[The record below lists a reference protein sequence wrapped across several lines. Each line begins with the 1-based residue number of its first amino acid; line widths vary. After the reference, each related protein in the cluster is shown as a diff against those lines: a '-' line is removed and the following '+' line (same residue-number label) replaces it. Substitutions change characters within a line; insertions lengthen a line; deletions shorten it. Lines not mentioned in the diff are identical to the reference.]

1 MKVQAQRACLFSPAG
16 EEEAAR
22 FLAECTGL
30 ARAVAL
36 PIAESPFGF
45 PVPGGERCAAGEALE
60 RVRRGEP
67 VVLSHGGL
75 SGVREVSRAD
85 LLVRAGGGTRL
96 SEIEA
101 AVREAGLFFP
111 HFDSSCRDDL
121 TLAAL
126 LMEAPASPLVGAYG
140 GLRESVLS
148 LRLVTGGG
156 ETIHS
161 GSRAVKDVAGYE
173 IIGFVL
179 GCGGRCGMIAE
190 ATLRLLPGP
199 RTIVRGVLGG
209 EAAALAAV
217 ARGIREH
224 RRVTAAVLFGWRAA
238 GRLAAVFGGAL
249 AAGGRPAADTDVRTE
264 AGADAREAAGSR
276 AAMLYF
282 EIHAPAPGA
291 EQEIRAEIA
300 ALAGSAGATFAAS
313 AQGSIY
319 AETRDAL
326 TPGHAGEPRAATVP
340 AFADLRRALILDA
353 CSGEGNE
360 AGAGAGAGEA
370 AADGDAGGKNKTEK
384 GTQQVLHISYD
395 DDDNPL
401 APPEPLGWRDCFPQR
416 AHVLVPVRA
425 AVPGKAA
432 DAPHP
437 ALGRG
442 GGKRRLRVE
451 LLAARDGRIVG
462 ALMEGEKARRPR
474 GGGFQDAE
482 SITAAGSAPA
492 SDPAP
497 SADSAMEEIQ
507 ERILRVFDPAGV
519 LRP

>member
-16 EEEAAR
+16 EGEAAR

-30 ARAVAL
+30 ARAGAGGGAGPALSDGGAIAL

-45 PVPGGERCAAGEALE
+45 PVPGGKRCAAGEALE
-60 RVRRGEP
+60 RIRRGEP
-67 VVLSHGGL
+67 VVLSHAGL

-126 LMEAPASPLVGAYG
+126 LMEAPASPLAGAYG

-190 ATLRLLPGP
+190 ATLRLLPAP

-209 EAAALAAV
+209 DVAALTGV
-217 ARGIREH
+217 ARRIRE
-224 RRVTAAVLFGWRAA
+224 RRCASAAVLFG
-238 GRLAAVFGGAL
+238 GQ
-249 AAGGRPAADTDVRTE
+249 
-264 AGADAREAAGSR
+264 

-282 EIHAPAPGA
+282 EVHAPAPGA
-291 EQEIRAEIA
+291 EQEIHAEIA
-300 ALAGSAGATFAAS
+300 ALAGSSGATFAAA
-313 AQGSIY
+313 AQGCMC
-319 AETRDAL
+319 AEIRDES
-326 TPGHAGEPRAATVP
+326 TPINAGEPRAAIVP

-370 AADGDAGGKNKTEK
+370 AADGDAGGKNKAEN
-384 GTQQVLHISYD
+384 GTRQVLHISYD

-462 ALMEGEKARRPR
+462 ALMEGEQARRLR

-492 SDPAP
+492 LDPAP
-497 SADSAMEEIQ
+497 SADSVLEEIG